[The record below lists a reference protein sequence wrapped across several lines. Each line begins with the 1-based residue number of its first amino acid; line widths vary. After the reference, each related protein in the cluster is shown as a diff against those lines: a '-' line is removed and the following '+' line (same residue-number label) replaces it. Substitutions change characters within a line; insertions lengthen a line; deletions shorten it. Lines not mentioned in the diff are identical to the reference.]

1 MDLPFRNNWPQ
12 NRDLFSVL
20 GIPTDF
26 SLERTQNIAHSFGRR
41 SYDGGHSSWFHFLC
55 KNIVLE
61 PAPADQSQGG
71 PSEGAAGGRRRTM
84 VLANENHTWNRSGFF
99 LRAGDDGSVTL
110 ACFGALSHVRRRLE
124 AFARAGSTWEH
135 VRSEPYVLFDLVLE
149 GLFAEVDNTAWT
161 VAHVFG
167 GMEIVSIRIFLVPR
181 WQPF

>member
-1 MDLPFRNNWPQ
+1 
-12 NRDLFSVL
+12 
-20 GIPTDF
+20 
-26 SLERTQNIAHSFGRR
+26 
-41 SYDGGHSSWFHFLC
+41 
-55 KNIVLE
+55 
-61 PAPADQSQGG
+61 
-71 PSEGAAGGRRRTM
+71 M

-167 GMEIVSIRIFLVPR
+167 GMEIVSIRIFLVHHR
-181 WQPF
+181 ILEKKGLSGWKLC